1 MKRALPKFADR
12 CASTF
17 TNRYNTREAIQSM
30 PTRGRGLIRPRESRT
45 LRRTIK
51 YVHSNTC
58 QCSSR
63 RNCVARYEVGHI
75 KKLSSLP
82 AELAPRSNYMG
93 CILTQRCCQI
103 YPCHRL
109 QHYVRSMSPVHRWQ
123 KRTKGH
129 VGCRVTSSGK
139 CAKQSQVLACPRS
152 ERDSLESHEF
162 SRYAVIRSSRS
173 RLTPETRYG
182 SRRDPP
188 SDGRLLRDATLDI
201 SMRLV
206 NARPRMLI
214 RAHSCARQ
222 SSWESPKRTWAKRTY
237 ER

>member
-109 QHYVRSMSPVHRWQ
+109 QHCEACRRCIDGKSGQRG
-123 KRTKGH
+123 TLA
-129 VGCRVTSSGK
+129 VGLRVAANAPSRVK
-139 CAKQSQVLACPRS
+139 
-152 ERDSLESHEF
+152 F
-162 SRYAVIRSSRS
+162 SRVHARR
-173 RLTPETRYG
+173 ETR
-182 SRRDPP
+182 
-188 SDGRLLRDATLDI
+188 
-201 SMRLV
+201 
-206 NARPRMLI
+206 
-214 RAHSCARQ
+214 
-222 SSWESPKRTWAKRTY
+222 
-237 ER
+237 